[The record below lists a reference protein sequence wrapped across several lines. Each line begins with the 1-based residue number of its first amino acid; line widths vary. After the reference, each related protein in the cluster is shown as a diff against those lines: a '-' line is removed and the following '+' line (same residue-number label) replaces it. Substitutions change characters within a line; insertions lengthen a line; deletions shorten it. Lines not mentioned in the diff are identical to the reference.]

1 MYDDNENFRLDDD
14 EFDSPSQNIVDI
26 IENGLEEEPESTID
40 VTTEL
45 DINRKN
51 REGYEQLMKE
61 SATQLDGYW
70 DINNPVIIELGEMTE
85 GANIHVT
92 STNNS
97 VIAKPQA
104 NYVISTTDAGYFK
117 PDNAETHVVELV
129 AGQLKFLTK

>member
-14 EFDSPSQNIVDI
+14 DDFDSPSQNIVDI

-61 SATQLDGYW
+61 SSTQLDGYW
-70 DINNPVIIELGEMTE
+70 DINNPFVKALLIGLL
-85 GANIHVT
+85 V
-92 STNNS
+92 
-97 VIAKPQA
+97 VIA
-104 NYVISTTDAGYFK
+104 IGSIIIFGSYF
-117 PDNAETHVVELV
+117 
-129 AGQLKFLTK
+129 TK

>member
-14 EFDSPSQNIVDI
+14 FESPSQNIVDI

-61 SATQLDGYW
+61 SSTQLDGYW
-70 DINNPVIIELGEMTE
+70 DINNPFVKVLLIGLL
-85 GANIHVT
+85 V
-92 STNNS
+92 
-97 VIAKPQA
+97 VIA
-104 NYVISTTDAGYFK
+104 IGSIIIFGSYF
-117 PDNAETHVVELV
+117 
-129 AGQLKFLTK
+129 TK

>member
-61 SATQLDGYW
+61 SSTQLDGYW
-70 DINNPVIIELGEMTE
+70 DINNPFVKVLLIGLL
-85 GANIHVT
+85 V
-92 STNNS
+92 
-97 VIAKPQA
+97 VIA
-104 NYVISTTDAGYFK
+104 IGSIIIFGSYF
-117 PDNAETHVVELV
+117 
-129 AGQLKFLTK
+129 TK

>member
-14 EFDSPSQNIVDI
+14 DDDFDSPSQNIVDI

-61 SATQLDGYW
+61 SSTQLDGYW
-70 DINNPVIIELGEMTE
+70 DINNPFVKALLIGLL
-85 GANIHVT
+85 V
-92 STNNS
+92 
-97 VIAKPQA
+97 VIA
-104 NYVISTTDAGYFK
+104 IGSIIIFGSYF
-117 PDNAETHVVELV
+117 
-129 AGQLKFLTK
+129 TK

>member
-14 EFDSPSQNIVDI
+14 DDFDSPSQNIVDI

-61 SATQLDGYW
+61 SSTQLDGYW
-70 DINNPVIIELGEMTE
+70 DINNPFVKALLVGLL
-85 GANIHVT
+85 V
-92 STNNS
+92 
-97 VIAKPQA
+97 VIA
-104 NYVISTTDAGYFK
+104 IGSIIIFGSYF
-117 PDNAETHVVELV
+117 
-129 AGQLKFLTK
+129 TK

>member
-61 SATQLDGYW
+61 SSTQLDGYW
-70 DINNPVIIELGEMTE
+70 DINNPFVKALLIGLL
-85 GANIHVT
+85 V
-92 STNNS
+92 
-97 VIAKPQA
+97 VIA
-104 NYVISTTDAGYFK
+104 IGSIIIFGSYF
-117 PDNAETHVVELV
+117 
-129 AGQLKFLTK
+129 TK